1 MILSMWMIHN
11 CWCAEEMLFVFKS
24 VVEQVTAIIRKLTK
38 QKDLRDLDEQDLTRF
53 CNHDIILTNEDD
65 VKRVLPDI
73 LGQALARA
81 WVDKRF
87 LDAFIH
93 HPIEILERGGVY
105 LPSSFSIVFEKEDQS
120 RPKVTIYTVTEK
132 NMKKVLELK
141 LILVAEQ

>member
-1 MILSMWMIHN
+1 
-11 CWCAEEMLFVFKS
+11 MLFVFNAL
-24 VVEQVTAIIRKLTK
+24 VEKVTVIIRKLIK
-38 QKDLRDLDEQDLTRF
+38 KKDLRDLDAQDLTRF
-53 CNHDIILTNEDD
+53 CDHDIILTDEDD

-105 LPSSFSIVFEKEDQS
+105 LPSSIQIVFEKEDQS
-120 RPKVTIYTVTEK
+120 RPKVTIYNVAGN

-141 LILVAEQ
+141 LILVAER

>member
-1 MILSMWMIHN
+1 MVLYVRVAHNFWCVKAMILILKGI
-11 CWCAEEMLFVFKS
+11 AVR
-24 VVEQVTAIIRKLTK
+24 IITTIRGFMRK
-38 QKDLRDLDEQDLTRF
+38 QKLRDLEDQDLSRF
-53 CNHDIILTNEDD
+53 CDHDIILRNEAD
-65 VKRVLPDI
+65 VKRLLPDI

>member
-1 MILSMWMIHN
+1 
-11 CWCAEEMLFVFKS
+11 MLVVFNAL
-24 VVEQVTAIIRKLTK
+24 VEQVTVIIRKLIK
-38 QKDLRDLDEQDLTRF
+38 KKDLRDLDAQDLTRF
-53 CNHDIILTNEDD
+53 CDHDIILTDEDD

-105 LPSSFSIVFEKEDQS
+105 LPSSIQIVFEKEDQS
-120 RPKVTIYTVTEK
+120 RPKVTIYNVAGN

-141 LILVAEQ
+141 LILVAER